1 MGRLR
6 AAVSQG
12 AYFQHNGIW
21 CMKGVLKAILLAA
34 LLSAASMLSGCTLLY
49 GDSLLALPSL
59 PAEYVELQKEIN
71 KVLSTGAV
79 SAAAESGGNRQ
90 AIQLVDIDGDGVNET
105 VAFFREQDGNYLIKA
120 YKKDQ
125 ENYVEIGTARAVG
138 LTLHSIYYPV
148 VSATG
153 QRCLAVCWGIDESNN
168 YGMDVYSFGVDGM
181 TSILNV
187 QYSGIFVGDLYDDG
201 LDELCFSVRDQMT
214 GQLAL
219 RVYSF
224 SGGGYVMDGET
235 PLCSEARGVLRM
247 SLGISGGGTQALFL
261 DSSASGGGYVT
272 DVIAYSGRKGRLT
285 NITSGADGHDG
296 MDTWRAIE
304 AYSSD
309 IDGDGVTEVPRAYA
323 TETAYSDD
331 KNRLEWIEFSASG
344 RESRLKTYHMP
355 SDGWYLKWPENWD
368 DNIMV
373 QTTRYSRMS
382 KTVFFLPGDEF
393 DGSAVPTPD
402 EKNTLLTIY
411 VFSGDNRQA
420 YLSVYEAQ
428 ELAGRDGVLYAYS
441 FGAAGETKYG
451 LDDQSIKESFVKIDN
466 EWTSE
471 AY

>member
-21 CMKGVLKAILLAA
+21 RMKGVLKAILLAA

-120 YKKDQ
+120 YKKEQ
-125 ENYVEIGTARAVG
+125 ENYVEIGTAQAVG

-168 YGMDVYSFGVDGM
+168 YGMDVYSFGADGM

-235 PLCSEARGVLRM
+235 PL
-247 SLGISGGGTQALFL
+247 
-261 DSSASGGGYVT
+261 
-272 DVIAYSGRKGRLT
+272 
-285 NITSGADGHDG
+285 
-296 MDTWRAIE
+296 
-304 AYSSD
+304 
-309 IDGDGVTEVPRAYA
+309 
-323 TETAYSDD
+323 
-331 KNRLEWIEFSASG
+331 
-344 RESRLKTYHMP
+344 
-355 SDGWYLKWPENWD
+355 
-368 DNIMV
+368 
-373 QTTRYSRMS
+373 
-382 KTVFFLPGDEF
+382 
-393 DGSAVPTPD
+393 
-402 EKNTLLTIY
+402 
-411 VFSGDNRQA
+411 
-420 YLSVYEAQ
+420 
-428 ELAGRDGVLYAYS
+428 
-441 FGAAGETKYG
+441 
-451 LDDQSIKESFVKIDN
+451 
-466 EWTSE
+466 
-471 AY
+471 